1 MTHIKALKSAFFK
14 VLGVFVRFFIVFS
27 IAFVIYENRAT
38 ILEFIL
44 RIDYWLFIVIGFAA
58 LFATAFFSF
67 CKNPVK
73 KSAVDFMKKGE
84 FFSFLLY
91 VFAALL
97 ASIVGASSKESDP
110 YKLIAIY
117 VLACSPLILIALH
130 FLSNKEL
137 KARSES
143 GPHDE

>member
-1 MTHIKALKSAFFK
+1 MTFNEALKLGYSKAL
-14 VLGVFVRFFIVFS
+14 GIFVRVFIVS
-27 IAFVIYENRAT
+27 IITLVIYENRAT

-97 ASIVGASSKESDP
+97 AGIVGASSKESDP